1 MNDVAPVLGVLAGVI
16 GVVGMIPYV
25 RDTVRR
31 STRPHRGTWLIW
43 GVLATVVCL
52 SQRADGGSWSLI
64 MAGVGAVLAGLVF
77 VLALRLGTGGL
88 SGLDIALI
96 MLAGA
101 GVAGW
106 IVVDEPVVATLCVV
120 VADLLAAG
128 MMVPKT
134 WRDPES
140 ETLSTFALASLG
152 GGLAAGSIG
161 AFELSLL
168 AYPAYYCVVNGALA
182 LMIRHRRAVLA
193 APPEPPLVVALAP
206 GA

>member
-1 MNDVAPVLGVLAGVI
+1 MNDAAPMLGVLAGVI

-52 SQRADGGSWSLI
+52 SQRADGGSWSLL
-64 MAGVGAVLAGLVF
+64 MAGTGAVLAGVVF

-88 SGLDIALI
+88 SVSDIALI

-106 IVVDEPVVATLCVV
+106 IAVDEPIVATLCVV

-140 ETLSTFALASLG
+140 ETLSTFAFASLG
-152 GGLAAGSIG
+152 GGLAAGSVG
-161 AFELSLL
+161 ALELSLL
-168 AYPAYYCVVNGALA
+168 LFPAYYCVVNGALA
-182 LMIRHRRAVLA
+182 LMIRHRRAALA
-193 APPEPPLVVALAP
+193 APHEPPLVVALAP